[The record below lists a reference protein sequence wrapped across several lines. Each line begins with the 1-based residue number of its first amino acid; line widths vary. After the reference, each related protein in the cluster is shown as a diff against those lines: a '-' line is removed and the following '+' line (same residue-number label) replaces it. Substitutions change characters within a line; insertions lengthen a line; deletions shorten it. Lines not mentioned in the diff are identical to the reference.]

1 MFHFMDFLSNLW
13 QKEPG
18 GLLMIIGLST
28 FLIGL
33 IIGYLLSL
41 RNKKELSG
49 ALQQSDM
56 KWHNLQQ
63 NHEAALNQLK
73 LLQADFRKASFETAE
88 AKALANRLEQ
98 EIRDKDEHVKILAS
112 ELKRVTADNAL
123 MIDKMSELKKS
134 TAQPI
139 PGEASSI
146 AVTLSRLE
154 TMMAQLL
161 RYEEIAPTPTST
173 EEPGLLIIEG
183 MTPEAA
189 ERLNSAGIATMQ
201 HLANTS
207 TDTLDIILQNTE
219 LSQVMASWPTQAR
232 LALEGQ
238 WDFLR
243 DFQHRLKG
251 GKVSDQ

>member
-1 MFHFMDFLSNLW
+1 MDFLSNLW
-13 QKEPG
+13 QKEPT
-18 GLLMIIGLST
+18 GLLMIIGLSA

-33 IIGYLLSL
+33 IIGYLLSI
-41 RNKKELSG
+41 RSKKELS
-49 ALQQSDM
+49 AARQQSDS
-56 KWHNLQQ
+56 KWHSLQQ

-98 EIRDKDEHVKILAS
+98 EIRDKDDNLKILAS
-112 ELKRVTADNAL
+112 ELKRVSADNAS
-123 MIDKMSELKKS
+123 MIDKLSNLKIS
-134 TAQPI
+134 TPQPV

-146 AVTLSRLE
+146 SATMSRLE
-154 TMMAQLL
+154 SMMAQLL
-161 RYEEIAPTPTST
+161 RYEEPVPTPTST
-173 EEPGLLIIEG
+173 EDPGLLIIEG
-183 MTPEAA
+183 MSPEAA
-189 ERLNSAGIATMQ
+189 ERLNSAGITTMQ
-201 HLANTS
+201 HLADTS
-207 TDTLDIILQNTE
+207 PDTLRIILQHSE

-238 WDFLR
+238 WDLLR